1 MWKCWQD
8 LMWIQFV
15 LLLRV
20 GGWGWVVKCIQT
32 SSRLFMTL
40 KCSNMSFIFFKWV
53 LTKTNEFCSI
63 ILNKNEEAFSHTILF
78 YFWSLQVFIQNT
90 YLLKHFLKE
99 IYWVLHSKPKVDYI
113 IFTFSLCYNLLLFQQ
128 AAMFILLP
136 CDTAFYS
143 HVVGKLL
150 CSFDFYLNLTV
161 IHFLCY
167 CHAQHHIVHFLL
179 LLHIHNYMN
188 SSYWHLNDRQDSS
201 CIHIIVWYLMMQ
213 STCLP
218 NRLGKLSN
226 VLKIQLH

>member
-113 IFTFSLCYNLLLFQQ
+113 IFTCSQCYNLLLFQQ

-136 CDTAFYS
+136 CDAAFYS
-143 HVVGKLL
+143 HVVGIWL

-167 CHAQHHIVHFLL
+167 CHAQSYCAYHFLL

-188 SSYWHLNDRQDSS
+188 SSYWHLNNRRDSS
-201 CIHIIVWYLMMQ
+201 CIH
-213 STCLP
+213 
-218 NRLGKLSN
+218 NRLIFNDAKY
-226 VLKIQLH
+226 LHA

>member
-1 MWKCWQD
+1 MSKCWCLFGWRRANLVLQFKNCMWKCWQD

-63 ILNKNEEAFSHTILF
+63 ILNKNEEAFSHTISF

-167 CHAQHHIVHFLL
+167 CHHIVHITFYYCY
-179 LLHIHNYMN
+179 IFTII
-188 SSYWHLNDRQDSS
+188 WTHLIDT
-201 CIHIIVWYLMMQ
+201 
-213 STCLP
+213 STIDKTHL
-218 NRLGKLSN
+218 
-226 VLKIQLH
+226 VYI

>member
-1 MWKCWQD
+1 MSKCWCLFGWRRANLVLQFKNCMWKCWQD

-63 ILNKNEEAFSHTILF
+63 ILNKNEEAFSHTISF

-128 AAMFILLP
+128 AAMFILWYSILQP
-136 CDTAFYS
+136 CCWEIIIF
-143 HVVGKLL
+143 
-150 CSFDFYLNLTV
+150 
-161 IHFLCY
+161 IWFL
-167 CHAQHHIVHFLL
+167 
-179 LLHIHNYMN
+179 
-188 SSYWHLNDRQDSS
+188 S
-201 CIHIIVWYLMMQ
+201 
-213 STCLP
+213 
-218 NRLGKLSN
+218 
-226 VLKIQLH
+226 